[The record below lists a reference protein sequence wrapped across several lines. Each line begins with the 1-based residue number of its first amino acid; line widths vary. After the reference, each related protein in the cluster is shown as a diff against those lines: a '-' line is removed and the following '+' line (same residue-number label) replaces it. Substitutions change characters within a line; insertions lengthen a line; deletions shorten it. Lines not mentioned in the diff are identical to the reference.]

1 MLFLPHLFDSE
12 DYKVPVVSDEI
23 DEFSNESTMCAKDFS
38 KEFEECALTVMNSL
52 GLLPRHDVKERLE
65 LYNYDIDQR
74 SRKIGLVFFW
84 ISSYCKEKV
93 AKFQSIYYF

>member
-38 KEFEECALTVMNSL
+38 KELEEFALTVMNSL
-52 GLLPRHDVKERLE
+52 GLLPHHDVKEGLE
-65 LYNYDIDQR
+65 LYMTLI
-74 SRKIGLVFFW
+74 
-84 ISSYCKEKV
+84 KEVEKL
-93 AKFQSIYYF
+93 A